1 MVHDFTERDDG
12 KLNYSI
18 IEPKDWSLKEVPI
31 DGVPEKPIQ
40 AIPVPVRYG
49 GTIPDDAY
57 FGEDKE
63 EGGMKA
69 FDIRNTSAKDAAAA
83 FNKANEK
90 AEAAKEE

>member
-1 MVHDFTERDDG
+1 MHDFTERDDG

-18 IEPKDWSLKEVPI
+18 IQPAAWRVSRQSI
-31 DGVPEKPIQ
+31 AGVPEKAVQ

-69 FDIRNTSAKDAAAA
+69 FNIRTTSAKEATEA
-83 FNKANEK
+83 FNQANKANQG
-90 AEAAKEE
+90 